1 MDLAAF
7 FKDTARFIVN
17 FTDAQTGK
25 EVVDPFEG
33 HTDYV
38 ISVQFSPGGKRV
50 VSGSYD
56 KTICIWDVETGEAV
70 AGPFEG
76 HIDWVTSVGFSPDG
90 KWIVSGSDDRTI
102 RI

>member
-7 FKDTARFIVN
+7 AKDAARFIVN
-17 FTDAQTGK
+17 FTDAQTGT

-38 ISVQFSPGGKRV
+38 ISVQFS
-50 VSGSYD
+50 GSYG
-56 KTICIWDVETGEAV
+56 KTTCIWDAETGEAV

-76 HIDWVTSVGFSPDG
+76 HTDWAASVGFSPDG
-90 KWIVSGSDDRTI
+90 KWIVSGLGDRTI
-102 RI
+102 RIWNAENGE